1 MSAKDKD
8 VGAPPKARVVHSTLS
23 SRIGMTFWILLTAAL
38 VALPYWGDRQMMR
51 LATEIYSFV
60 ALASLWNFLA
70 GYAGLVSVG
79 QQTFVGLGGYTLY
92 LWHCG
97 RASIPWWVCRSLVSS
112 AR

>member
-1 MSAKDKD
+1 M
-8 VGAPPKARVVHSTLS
+8 
-23 SRIGMTFWILLTAAL
+23 I
-38 VALPYWGDRQMMR
+38 R

-79 QQTFVGLGGYTLY
+79 QQTFVGSAAIRFICA
-92 LWHCG
+92 HCG
-97 RASIPWWVCRSLVSS
+97 RASIRWSACLSQVSS

>member
-1 MSAKDKD
+1 MSAKD

-23 SRIGMTFWILLTAAL
+23 SRIGMTFWLVLTAVL

-70 GYAGLVSVG
+70 GYAGWSRSVNRLSSG
-79 QQTFVGLGGYTLY
+79 SAAIRSICAL
-92 LWHCG
+92 CG
-97 RASIPWWVCRSLVSS
+97 PASIRWSDYRLPASS